1 MYQITVEKINRSP
14 KNRRPSLKQI
24 SALLVLFVFL
34 ITSCN
39 NGQASSTGNLDWN
52 GNLEKAIEQAKKEN
66 KAVLVNFTGSDWC
79 IWCKRLSAEVF
90 QQKEFKAYA
99 DENLVLVM
107 LDFPRDIQQSQETVN
122 YNNML
127 AQKYGIQGFPTILI
141 FNNQGKLVA
150 QTGYQPGGA
159 SNYVKH
165 IKSYL

>member
-1 MYQITVEKINRSP
+1 M
-14 KNRRPSLKQI
+14 KQI

-34 ITSCN
+34 FTSCN
-39 NGQASSTGNLDWN
+39 NGQTSSSGNLDWN

-79 IWCKRLSAEVF
+79 IWCKRLSSEVF
-90 QQKEFKAYA
+90 QQKEFEAYA
-99 DENLVLVM
+99 KESLVLVM
-107 LDFPRDIQQSQETVN
+107 LDFPKDIQQSQETKT

-159 SNYVKH
+159 ANYVQH